1 MWRSDKMR
9 SMMKQRLS
17 DWFTSNC
24 SNLQYRNRFK
34 CLEIIISL
42 IFSVLLQFSSN
53 LLRNVLLL
61 NPSRNLLR
69 F

>member
-53 LLRNVLLL
+53 LL
-61 NPSRNLLR
+61 
-69 F
+69 